1 MSLAS
6 TDAKGKDDRRRKGLR
21 SARCWEALWSALRRH
36 RSCRY
41 IDLMLGINAAEL
53 AVLLA
58 VVVAMT
64 TALYFIVRLAV
75 RHGSKQS

>member
-1 MSLAS
+1 MPAS
-6 TDAKGKDDRRRKGLR
+6 AASRADA
-21 SARCWEALWSALRRH
+21 APRC
-36 RSCRY
+36 CRY

-58 VVVAMT
+58 VVVAMA

-75 RHGSKQS
+75 RHGSK